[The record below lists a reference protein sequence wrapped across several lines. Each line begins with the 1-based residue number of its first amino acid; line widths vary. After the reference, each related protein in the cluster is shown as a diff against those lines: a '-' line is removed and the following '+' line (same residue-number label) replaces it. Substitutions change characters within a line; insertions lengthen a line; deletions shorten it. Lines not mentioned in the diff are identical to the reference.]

1 MDHIKILKRAFKITW
16 DYKALWIFGIIL
28 ALTVA
33 SGRGGGNGGGSS
45 SSPPQPDRP
54 SVETPGTIEL
64 PGGKEIEIPQTPEE
78 LEAVRGTLITIGA
91 IVLAGCGVCCCL
103 FIVWIVAW
111 TVLRYVAET
120 ALIRMVDGYEKTGK
134 KCGIR
139 AGFRMGWSRASL
151 RLFLIDLLFFLAGLV
166 AFVLVLI
173 LMAPPVGL
181 SIWMFTQEVVALGV
195 IFIIAAVGLFF
206 LFIFLSIIVGAAV
219 ELLKPFFQRACV
231 LEGKSVGESLVR
243 SIDIMRRHFA
253 WDVAIMWLIVIGLNI
268 AWIIVMFFVGL
279 LLLLVAL
286 IVAAVPALIVGG
298 LVALIFNWIP
308 GLIAGGV
315 VGFVIFAILMFVTT
329 TLLQG
334 LRMTFLST
342 LWTLTYR
349 ELLAIEGL
357 NENGKEPWEAGH
369 KEEEGSHELQ

>member
-1 MDHIKILKRAFKITW
+1 MR
-16 DYKALWIFGIIL
+16 
-28 ALTVA
+28 
-33 SGRGGGNGGGSS
+33 
-45 SSPPQPDRP
+45 
-54 SVETPGTIEL
+54 
-64 PGGKEIEIPQTPEE
+64 
-78 LEAVRGTLITIGA
+78 
-91 IVLAGCGVCCCL
+91 
-103 FIVWIVAW
+103 
-111 TVLRYVAET
+111 
-120 ALIRMVDGYEKTGK
+120 
-134 KCGIR
+134 
-139 AGFRMGWSRASL
+139 
-151 RLFLIDLLFFLAGLV
+151 
-166 AFVLVLI
+166 
-173 LMAPPVGL
+173 
-181 SIWMFTQEVVALGV
+181 EVVALGV